1 MADTYCGKTCGQCI
15 KKQNGECVGCV
26 TEKEGAKSETC
37 EVAKCCKDGHHSSCF
52 KCGTRLNCVTYHK
65 AKTPNAGFI
74 SSWVAK
80 LFIMSIL
87 VVIAS
92 LFTAEIVTKN
102 APMVGKVGAA
112 ICVTFEIIYAL
123 ILIVLA
129 KVNYGYKL
137 AGVFALITQAV
148 STVAVVVGENT
159 LPGVIIGIVAAIISL
174 AAAYNEIEAH
184 ASILYDVEDRL
195 AEKWRTLW
203 TIYIC
208 VNLAMILGIVL
219 LFILPGIGAMLVL
232 GAYVGS
238 IIAIILK
245 AVYLNKTSKVFRGI
259 SER

>member
-15 KKQNGECVGCV
+15 KKQNDECAGCV

-37 EVAKCCKDGHHSSCF
+37 EVAQCCKGGHHSSCF

-65 AKTPNAGFI
+65 VKTPNAGFV
-74 SSWVAK
+74 SGWFGK
-80 LFIMSIL
+80 LFVISVL
-87 VVIAS
+87 VIIAS
-92 LFTAEIVTKN
+92 LFTADILTKN
-102 APMVGKVGAA
+102 APLVGRVGTTV
-112 ICVTFEIIYAL
+112 CVIFEIIYAL
-123 ILIVLA
+123 VLIVLA

-148 STVAVVVGENT
+148 STVAVVVGEKT
-159 LPGVIIGIVAAIISL
+159 VPGMIIGIVAAIISL

-184 ASILYDVEDRL
+184 ASILYDVDDRL

-219 LFILPGIGAMLVL
+219 LFVLPSIGAMLVL

-238 IIAIILK
+238 IISIILK
-245 AVYLNKTSKVFRGI
+245 AVYLHNTSKVFKGI